1 MGATSPSSSFTTSLG
16 AWTNGVNDGSPRAV
30 LTRDTAQYASSTAS
44 MRVNWPLGSTD
55 RPQVVLNGL
64 TPGRAYSLSMWVK
77 SPTARVSL
85 ALEQA
90 GSVQAIP
97 DPNWQFVTINVVADA
112 ASMIASLSRDTAQ
125 ASGDL
130 WVDDLGLR
138 DVETGTYAVV
148 ELELTTARKE

>member
-1 MGATSPSSSFTTSLG
+1 
-16 AWTNGVNDGSPRAV
+16 
-30 LTRDTAQYASSTAS
+30 
-44 MRVNWPLGSTD
+44 
-55 RPQVVLNGL
+55 
-64 TPGRAYSLSMWVK
+64 
-77 SPTARVSL
+77 
-85 ALEQA
+85 LEQA